1 MNLKKYFEFEN
12 YFLYFENKLN
22 KLKGLVGFYFSKNI
36 YIKECMIELEI
47 SNICNALCIFCPWIV
62 IKNTNKKF
70 QMMSEETFNKVLD
83 KISKQSYRII
93 SFTPT
98 TGELLVHKN
107 WNFYIKKASKLK
119 NIDKIIFYSNGIL
132 LDENNRRKLLELL
145 LEKESK
151 LKEIHFSIGGIDKD
165 TYKLMYGVNQFEKV
179 KSNIKELLIMLKEN
193 NLKVRVQIEI
203 REPKYQSLTKQE
215 IRSVFNEINYRY
227 LKIRI
232 LKVFARIECIPKR
245 EELLYLN
252 KEVDRK
258 KPCKHLYK
266 TRYDVNGN
274 IWADG
279 CVVSELPNDFELKL
293 GSLEDDLSII
303 EERRKKII
311 NNWKEGK
318 LPKTCKKCDMYTWY

>member
-1 MNLKKYFEFEN
+1 MNLKKYFVFEN
-12 YFLYFENKLN
+12 YFLYFEDKLN
-22 KLKGLVGFYFSKNI
+22 SLKGLVGFYFSKKI
-36 YIKECMIELEI
+36 YIRECMIELEI
-47 SNICNALCIFCPWIV
+47 SNICNALCIFCPWIT
-62 IKNTNKKF
+62 IKNTDKKF
-70 QMMSEETFNKVLD
+70 QMMSEVTFDKVLE
-83 KISKQSYRII
+83 KISEQSYKII

-98 TGELLVHKN
+98 TGELLVNKN
-107 WNFYIKKASKLK
+107 WNLFIKKAYKLK
-119 NIDKIIFYSNGIL
+119 NINKIIFYSNGIL
-132 LDENNRRKLLELL
+132 LDESNRKKLLELL
-145 LEKESK
+145 LEKDSK
-151 LKEIHFSIGGIDKD
+151 LKEIHFSIGGIDQE

-318 LPKTCKKCDMYTWY
+318 LPKTCKKCDIYTWY